1 MIDTLV
7 EMVGALW
14 VSLQQGQLPELGH
27 WTYFVLAVLVIIQGP
42 LMTLLGAAAA
52 AAGLLKLPLVF
63 LAGILGNLSADI
75 LWYYVGRAGK
85 IAWFLR
91 FTSPARRPQA
101 EEKIK
106 LLQQSMNKHSVKLLL
121 LAKLSTGFVVPTLVA
136 VGLARIPWKRWF
148 PVAFLG
154 ETIWT
159 GSLALIGYFASS
171 YVARV
176 SQNVRLFGLV
186 MMVVLMCVSVWLVH
200 RYFKSNG
207 FTSPH

>member
-1 MIDTLV
+1 MINALL
-7 EMVGALW
+7 EMMRSLW
-14 VSLQQGQLPELGH
+14 MNMQQGQLPELGH
-27 WTYFVLAVLVIIQGP
+27 WTYFVLALLVIIQGP

-91 FTSPARRPQA
+91 FTSPVRRPQV
-101 EEKIK
+101 EERIK
-106 LLQQSMNKHSVKLLL
+106 VMQQSMNKHSVKLLL
-121 LAKLSTGFVVPTLVA
+121 LAKLSTGFVVPTLIA

-171 YVARV
+171 YVARF

-186 MMVVLMCVSVWLVH
+186 MTIVLMCVSVWLVH
-200 RYFKSNG
+200 RYFKRNG
-207 FTSPH
+207 FSS